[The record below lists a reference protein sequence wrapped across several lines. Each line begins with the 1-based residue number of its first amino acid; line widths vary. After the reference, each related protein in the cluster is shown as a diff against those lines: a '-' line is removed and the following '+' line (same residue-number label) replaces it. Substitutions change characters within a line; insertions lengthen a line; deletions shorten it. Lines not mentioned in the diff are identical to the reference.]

1 LCSFFLESGADFNA
15 KTEFGFSALQL
26 AVPSCRSAFSA
37 YVVPTHN
44 VLESPLGSV
53 TPEGK
58 LAARLI
64 DRGFSL
70 DSLNFASLPG
80 VELPLGETGAC
91 GTGETGG
98 ETPVKL
104 DGLRG
109 ARLTTPMKVHP
120 ASSLSHDANGS
131 ATTGSTEDLWAE
143 NEQSSR
149 DSIATTNL
157 LTAEYEQIGW
167 ESI

>member
-1 LCSFFLESGADFNA
+1 
-15 KTEFGFSALQL
+15 
-26 AVPSCRSAFSA
+26 
-37 YVVPTHN
+37 
-44 VLESPLGSV
+44 V

-80 VELPLGETGAC
+80 VEPLGD
-91 GTGETGG
+91 G

-109 ARLTTPMKVHP
+109 ARFTTPMKVH
-120 ASSLSHDANGS
+120 HDANGS

-143 NEQSSR
+143 HEQSSR

>member
-1 LCSFFLESGADFNA
+1 
-15 KTEFGFSALQL
+15 
-26 AVPSCRSAFSA
+26 
-37 YVVPTHN
+37 
-44 VLESPLGSV
+44 
-53 TPEGK
+53 
-58 LAARLI
+58 
-64 DRGFSL
+64 
-70 DSLNFASLPG
+70 LNFASLPG

-109 ARLTTPMKVHP
+109 ARLTTPMKVH
-120 ASSLSHDANGS
+120 HDANGS

-143 NEQSSR
+143 HEQSSR